1 MNALKQIFFLGLT
14 LIGFAALLISCSVD
28 QQKVNSVSDVKP
40 KEANSN
46 SANSNVNDFVAA
58 EFIKN
63 KDLWNRQNISSYE
76 MVVEAQNSSNTAKQ
90 VTIKVENRRAK
101 SIVKNDAADK
111 ESSESY
117 KPFDTVEKIFEI
129 VERES
134 KTRHD
139 VLKVNYDSNLGYPLQ
154 VISDENLKTADE
166 EFSIRILSLKKE

>member
-14 LIGFAALLISCSVD
+14 LTGFTVLLISCSTD
-28 QQKVNSVSDVKP
+28 QQKVNSISDVKP
-40 KEANSN
+40 KETNTASQ
-46 SANSNVNDFVAA
+46 VNDFTAA
-58 EFIKN
+58 EFMKN
-63 KDLWNRQNISSYE
+63 KDLWNRQNIGSYE
-76 MVVEAQNSSNTAKQ
+76 MVVEAQNSSNTARQ

-101 SIVKNDAADK
+101 SIVKNDADDK
-111 ESSESY
+111 GSSESY

-134 KTRHD
+134 KTHHN

-166 EFSIRILSLKKE
+166 EFSIRILSLKAQ

>member
-1 MNALKQIFFLGLT
+1 MNALKQIFFLGLI
-14 LIGFAALLISCSVD
+14 LIGFTALLISCSAD
-28 QQKVNSVSDVKP
+28 QQKVDSILDVKP
-40 KEANSN
+40 KETNANST
-46 SANSNVNDFVAA
+46 VNDFTAT

-76 MVVEAQNSSNTAKQ
+76 MVVEAQNSSNIARQ

-111 ESSESY
+111 GSSESY
-117 KPFDTVEKIFEI
+117 KRFDTVEKIFEI

-134 KTRHD
+134 KMRHD
-139 VLKVNYDSNLGYPLQ
+139 VFKVNYDSNLGYPLQ

-166 EFSIRILSLKKE
+166 EFSIRILSLKTE